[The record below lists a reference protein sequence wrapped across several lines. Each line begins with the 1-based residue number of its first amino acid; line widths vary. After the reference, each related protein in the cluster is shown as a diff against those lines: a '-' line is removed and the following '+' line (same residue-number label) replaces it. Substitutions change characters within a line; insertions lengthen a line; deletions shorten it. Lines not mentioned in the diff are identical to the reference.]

1 MFTRNDQGRSLRYKG
16 HGMTKDVFDNAKGI
30 MIMKNFTLE
39 VCVDTLESAKAAIN
53 GGATRLE
60 LCSNLVIGGT
70 SPSPQLLS
78 QIRKISDIPIRAMLR
93 PRFGD
98 FCYTDSEFD
107 IMRWELEEFTKA
119 GTTGVVFG
127 ILSPDGTLD
136 MKRMKTL
143 CDDAKGMDKT
153 LHRAFD
159 VAKDPFET
167 LAQANELGMNT
178 ILTSGQQANAWTGR
192 KLIADLV
199 KKADGIEI
207 LAGAGVKT
215 DNIATIHHETGCTSF
230 HLSGKI
236 VIDSPMVFRRDEVKM
251 GLPSLSEFERWQT
264 DAMAVSAARE
274 VLEKL

>member
-1 MFTRNDQGRSLRYKG
+1 
-16 HGMTKDVFDNAKGI
+16 
-30 MIMKNFTLE
+30 MKNFTLE
-39 VCVDTLESAKAAIN
+39 VCVDTLESVKAAIN

-70 SPSPQLLS
+70 SPSPKLLS
-78 QIRKISDIPIRAMLR
+78 QIREISDIPIRAMLR

-119 GTTGVVFG
+119 GATGVVFG
-127 ILSPDGTLD
+127 ILSSDGILD
-136 MKRMKTL
+136 MKRMKIL
-143 CDDAKGMDKT
+143 CDDAAGMGKT

-159 VAKDPFET
+159 VAKDPLET
-167 LAQANELGMNT
+167 LAQVRELGMDT
-178 ILTSGQQANAWTGR
+178 ILTSGQQADAWTGR

-207 LAGAGVKT
+207 LAGAGISA
-215 DNIATIHHETGCTSF
+215 DNITAMHNETGCTSF
-230 HLSGKI
+230 HLSGKTI
-236 VIDSPMVFRRDEVKM
+236 VDSPMVFRRDEVKM

-264 DAMAVSAARE
+264 DEMAVRAARE
-274 VLEKL
+274 LLEEL

>member
-1 MFTRNDQGRSLRYKG
+1 
-16 HGMTKDVFDNAKGI
+16 
-30 MIMKNFTLE
+30 MKNYTLE

-70 SPSPQLLS
+70 SPSPKLLA
-78 QIRKISDIPIRAMLR
+78 QIREISDIPIRAMLR
-93 PRFGD
+93 PRSGD

-107 IMRWELEEFTKA
+107 IMRWELEEFRKA
-119 GTTGVVFG
+119 GTTGIVCG

-143 CDDAKGMDKT
+143 CDDATGMGKT
-153 LHRAFD
+153 LHRVFD

-167 LAQANELGMNT
+167 LAQTNELGMNT
-178 ILTSGQQANAWTGR
+178 ILTSGQQVDAWTGR

-199 KKADGIEI
+199 KKANGIEI
-207 LAGAGVKT
+207 LAGAGIGV
-215 DNIATIHHETGCTSF
+215 DNIATMHHETGCTSF

-236 VIDSPMVFRRDEVKM
+236 IVDSPMVFRRNEVKM

-264 DAMAVSAARE
+264 DELTIRAARD
-274 VLEKL
+274 VLEEL